1 MRNVLSISLPQ
12 AVLKDLKS
20 ESKKEKASVSEVV
33 RKALKDYFFRS
44 EFERARKK
52 VKMESAKKGIHFT
65 ETEILEKIS

>member
-12 AVLKDLKS
+12 TVLKDLKS

-52 VKMESAKKGIHFT
+52 VKMEMVKK
-65 ETEILEKIS
+65 KI